1 MNKKSIFSE
10 IMPYLKVSTG
20 LLLVLSIQSNWD
32 SLNFFAGKAGQSVVS
47 EQAIAKPT
55 VAVSQEEKT
64 ALTGEHS
71 KNTATT
77 EEGKIKRIKN
87 AVDKLIDTV
96 KEKSGIG
103 GKIAH
108 WGYLAKNGPDKWGE
122 LAGTGNSCKTGK
134 AQSPINLVSGQMS
147 NCFEPMFYY
156 KSTDGE
162 ILNDGHTLK
171 VIVKPG
177 SFLRVLGKDYQ
188 LKQFHFHRMAE
199 HTIDGRRYPM
209 EAHLVHESEQGH
221 IVVVAIMFEDKFQE
235 FNMLVDRIQLP
246 EQAGLKLPITGMKV
260 DPAEMLPPRHQRQ
273 YFAYDGSLTTPPCTE
288 NVGWIV
294 MKTPVHASL
303 NRINRIGQI
312 MKPNFRPLQ
321 PLNGRHVMYSN

>member
-1 MNKKSIFSE
+1 MNKKSIFSDA
-10 IMPYLKVSTG
+10 MPYLKVSGG
-20 LLLVLSIQSNWD
+20 LLLVLAIQSNWD
-32 SLNFFAGKAGQSVVS
+32 SMNIFSGNTGQPAVAQSAAVVS
-47 EQAIAKPT
+47 HGGKSL
-55 VAVSQEEKT
+55 VSGQPGSTATAEKKT
-64 ALTGEHS
+64 ADES
-71 KNTATT
+71 KM
-77 EEGKIKRIKN
+77 KRIKK
-87 AVDKLIDTV
+87 AVGNLIDTV
-96 KEKSGIG
+96 KEKSGLG
-103 GKIAH
+103 GKISH
-108 WGYLAKNGPDKWGE
+108 WGYLKENGPDKWGN

-134 AQSPINLVSGQMS
+134 AQSPINLVSGQMHKG
-147 NCFEPMFYY
+147 FEPLFYY

-162 ILNDGHTLK
+162 ILNNGHTLK

-177 SFLRVLGKDYQ
+177 SFLRVMGKDYQ

-209 EAHLVHESEQGH
+209 EVHLVHESDQGH

-260 DPAEMLPPRHQRQ
+260 DPAEMLPPRHSRQ
-273 YFAYDGSLTTPPCTE
+273 YYAYDGSLTTPPCTE

-312 MKPNFRPLQ
+312 MKSNFRPVQ
-321 PLNGRHVMYSN
+321 PLNGRNVMFSN